1 MVRTLFFWLKVFI
14 TQVLLF
20 LYLYSIPLKG
30 LPFGIGTRIV
40 FSICGLLIVVFG
52 LFSLRIKFNFISIN
66 RFLLSLLSFIL
77 LLVITIYTSCFIN
90 STNDTSLIRISFSYL
105 LTILSVYFFYRMI
118 SNLFP
123 KRFFLSLLNMIV
135 ICSVIQVSTALLMF
149 VSPDFKELIISMIDP
164 KDFLIEEILLFS
176 NFRLIGL
183 GSNPFVTGFTNGF
196 SLILLSFLI
205 KKNQNRK
212 LLMIYIV
219 SFLLIL
225 VVGSMIART
234 TMIGGFI
241 SICNLML
248 WIKPVNKINLNKLVL
263 NILMYSSLI
272 FFLLIFIRSLDSGFV
287 SKIND
292 SFEYGFEALY
302 NIKSGHGAQTEST
315 NELKEM
321 YFFPEKLSTYMI
333 GDGYYAD
340 PYNALSY
347 YMHTDAGYIRL
358 LYYIGLFGL
367 SFYLAIQILPIGYV
381 YFNSQE
387 KHLKQFCLLLMIF
400 FLLLMIKGVTDL
412 FFLSYLIMY
421 FFKQSQKTTI
431 K

>member
-40 FSICGLLIVVFG
+40 FSICGLLIVVYG

-66 RFLLSLLSFIL
+66 RFLLSLLSFVL

-105 LTILSVYFFYRMI
+105 LTILSVYFFYRII

-123 KRFFLSLLNMIV
+123 KIFFLSLLNMIV

-205 KKNQNRK
+205 NKNQNRK
-212 LLMIYIV
+212 LLIFYIV
-219 SFLLIL
+219 SFLMIL

-234 TMIGGFI
+234 TLIGGFL
-241 SICNLML
+241 SICSLL
-248 WIKPVNKINLNKLVL
+248 LSIRLHKINLNKLIL
-263 NILMYSSLI
+263 KMLMYLGLVL
-272 FFLLIFIRSLDSGFV
+272 FLVIFIKSLDKGFV

-302 NIKSGHGAQTEST
+302 NLKSGHGAQTEST

-321 YFFPEKLSTYMI
+321 YFFPDKLSTYII
-333 GDGYYAD
+333 GDGYYMN
-340 PYNALSY
+340 PYNSLSY
-347 YMHTDAGYIRL
+347 YMNTDAGYIRL

-367 SFYLAIQILPIGYV
+367 AFYLAIQLLPIGYV

-387 KHLKQFCLLLMIF
+387 KQLKQFCLLLMIF

-421 FFKQSQKTTI
+421 FFKESQKTTI

>member
-40 FSICGLLIVVFG
+40 FSICGLLIVVYG

-66 RFLLSLLSFIL
+66 RFLLSLLSFVL

-105 LTILSVYFFYRMI
+105 LTILSVYFFYRII

-123 KRFFLSLLNMIV
+123 KIFFLSLLNMIV

-212 LLMIYIV
+212 LLIFYIV
-219 SFLLIL
+219 SFLMIL

-234 TMIGGFI
+234 TLIGGFL
-241 SICNLML
+241 SICSLL
-248 WIKPVNKINLNKLVL
+248 LSIRLHKINLNKLIL
-263 NILMYSSLI
+263 KMLMYLGLVL
-272 FFLLIFIRSLDSGFV
+272 FLVIFIKSLDKGFV

-302 NIKSGHGAQTEST
+302 NLKSGHGAQTEST

-321 YFFPEKLSTYMI
+321 YFFPDKLSTYII
-333 GDGYYAD
+333 GDGYYMN
-340 PYNALSY
+340 PYNSLSY
-347 YMHTDAGYIRL
+347 YMNTDAGYIRL

-367 SFYLAIQILPIGYV
+367 AFYLAIQLLPIGYV

-387 KHLKQFCLLLMIF
+387 KQLKQFCLLLMIF

-421 FFKQSQKTTI
+421 FFKESQKTTI

>member
-1 MVRTLFFWLKVFI
+1 M
-14 TQVLLF
+14 
-20 LYLYSIPLKG
+20 YLYSIPLKG

-40 FSICGLLIVVFG
+40 FSICGLLIVVCG

-66 RFLLSLLSFIL
+66 RFLLSLLSFVL
-77 LLVITIYTSCFIN
+77 LLVTTIYTSCFIN

-105 LTILSVYFFYRMI
+105 LTILSVYFFYRII

-123 KRFFLSLLNMIV
+123 KMFFLSLLNMIV

-149 VSPDFKELIISMIDP
+149 LSPDFKELIISMIDP

-212 LLMIYIV
+212 LLIFYIV
-219 SFLLIL
+219 SFLMIL

-234 TMIGGFI
+234 TLIGGFL
-241 SICNLML
+241 SICNLL
-248 WIKPVNKINLNKLVL
+248 LSIRLDKINLNKLIL
-263 NILMYSSLI
+263 KMLMYLGLVL
-272 FFLLIFIRSLDSGFV
+272 FLVIFIKSLDKGFV
-287 SKIND
+287 LKIND

-302 NIKSGHGAQTEST
+302 NLKSGHGAQTEST

-321 YFFPEKLSTYMI
+321 YFFPYKLSTYII
-333 GDGYYAD
+333 GDGYFMN
-340 PYNALSY
+340 PYNPLSY

-367 SFYLAIQILPIGYV
+367 AFYLAIQLLPIGYV

-387 KHLKQFCLLLMIF
+387 KQLKQFCLLLMIF

-421 FFKQSQKTTI
+421 FFKESQKTTI

>member
-40 FSICGLLIVVFG
+40 FSICGLLIVVYG

-66 RFLLSLLSFIL
+66 RFLLSLLSFVL

-105 LTILSVYFFYRMI
+105 LTILSVYFFYRII

-123 KRFFLSLLNMIV
+123 KIFFLSLLNMIV

-212 LLMIYIV
+212 LLIFYIV
-219 SFLLIL
+219 SFLMIL

-234 TMIGGFI
+234 TLIGGFL
-241 SICNLML
+241 SICNLL
-248 WIKPVNKINLNKLVL
+248 LSIRLHKINLNKLIL
-263 NILMYSSLI
+263 KMLMYLGLVL
-272 FFLLIFIRSLDSGFV
+272 FLVIFIKSLDKGFV

-302 NIKSGHGAQTEST
+302 NLKSGHGAQTEST

-321 YFFPEKLSTYMI
+321 YFFPDKLSTYII
-333 GDGYYAD
+333 GDGYYMN
-340 PYNALSY
+340 PYNSLCY
-347 YMHTDAGYIRL
+347 YMNTDAGYIRL

-367 SFYLAIQILPIGYV
+367 AFYLAIQLLPIGYV

-387 KHLKQFCLLLMIF
+387 KQLKQFCLLLMIF

-421 FFKQSQKTTI
+421 FFKESQKTTI

>member
-1 MVRTLFFWLKVFI
+1 MIRTLFFWLKVFI

-40 FSICGLLIVVFG
+40 FSICGLLIVVYG

-66 RFLLSLLSFIL
+66 RFLLSLLSFVL

-90 STNDTSLIRISFSYL
+90 STTDTSLIRISFSYL
-105 LTILSVYFFYRMI
+105 LTILSVYFFYRII

-123 KRFFLSLLNMIV
+123 KIFFLSLLNMIV

-212 LLMIYIV
+212 LLIFYIV
-219 SFLLIL
+219 SFLMIL

-234 TMIGGFI
+234 TLIGGFL
-241 SICNLML
+241 SICSLL
-248 WIKPVNKINLNKLVL
+248 LSIRLHKINLNKLIL
-263 NILMYSSLI
+263 KMLMYLGLVL
-272 FFLLIFIRSLDSGFV
+272 FLVIFIKSLDKGFV

-292 SFEYGFEALY
+292 SFEYGFEAFY
-302 NIKSGHGAQTEST
+302 NLKSGHGAQTEST

-321 YFFPEKLSTYMI
+321 YFFPDKLSTYII
-333 GDGYYAD
+333 GDGYYMN
-340 PYNALSY
+340 PYNSLSY
-347 YMHTDAGYIRL
+347 YMNTDAGYIRL

-367 SFYLAIQILPIGYV
+367 AFYLAIQLLPIGYV

-387 KHLKQFCLLLMIF
+387 KQLKQFCLLLMIF

-421 FFKQSQKTTI
+421 FFKESQKTTI